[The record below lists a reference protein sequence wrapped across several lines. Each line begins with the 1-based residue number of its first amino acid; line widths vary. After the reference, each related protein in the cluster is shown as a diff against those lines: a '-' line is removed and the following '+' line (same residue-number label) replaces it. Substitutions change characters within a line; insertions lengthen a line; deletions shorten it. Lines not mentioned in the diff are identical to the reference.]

1 MLIQRSANARHSL
14 WSEFSSPGAARWLFS
29 AAVRRVALP
38 LLYVSAVALGVAT
51 GCKEGGT
58 GGDPAADGAAGGPDA
73 DTDTGYPPPR
83 DDLVP
88 SVGTPGAVD
97 IAAWNIENF
106 PRTGDTPRVVADLV
120 TSLGLDFVAVEEIAS
135 VDAFDELV
143 ARLPDHEAILSS
155 HTYGEGSYQKV
166 GYLFDRTLMQ
176 VDGGALLFDDQG
188 YDFPRPP
195 LQVRVTVDDG
205 VHPAVEFIAIVVHL
219 KAGIGDDDRARRAAA
234 VEALEGHVRDL
245 VAAGEDQVI
254 VMGDF
259 NEQVDTDEGRPVFA
273 PFLDSPSEY
282 TVRTLGPAQDG
293 EVTYLPFGGRFID
306 HIVTTAGLAG
316 EMSASD
322 PLVPPLHEQLPG
334 YTDDV
339 SDHLPV
345 VAAMPVL
352 E

>member
-1 MLIQRSANARHSL
+1 MR
-14 WSEFSSPGAARWLFS
+14 
-29 AAVRRVALP
+29 P
-38 LLYVSAVALGVAT
+38 LLYVSAVALIAAT

-58 GGDPAADGAAGGPDA
+58 GGDPSADGAPVGPDA
-73 DTDTGYPPPR
+73 ESGGNYPPPR

-88 SVGTPGAVD
+88 SVGTPGSVD

-106 PRTGDTPRVVADLV
+106 PRTAETPRVVADLV
-120 TSLGLDFVAVEEIAS
+120 TSLGLDFIAVEEIAS

-155 HTYGEGSYQKV
+155 HTYSEGSYQKV
-166 GYLFDRTLMQ
+166 GFLYDRRLIQ

-195 LQVRVTVDDG
+195 LQVHVTVDDG
-205 VHPAVEFIAIVVHL
+205 VHPAVEFMAIVVHL
-219 KAGIGDDDRARRAAA
+219 KAGIGDDDRARRTAA
-234 VEALEGHVRDL
+234 VETLEEHVRDL
-245 VAAGEDQVI
+245 VASGDDQVI
-254 VMGDF
+254 VLGDF
-259 NEQVDTDEGRPVFA
+259 NERLDTDEGRAVFA
-273 PFLDSPSEY
+273 PFLDATSDY
-282 TVRTLGPAQDG
+282 TIRTLGPAEDG

-306 HIVTTAGLAG
+306 HVITTAALAG

-322 PLVPPLHEQLPG
+322 PVVPPLDQQLPTYG
-334 YTDDV
+334 DV